1 MALAPTRLKALF
13 YRDPTPQGIARTLAA
28 FGCLTIKA
36 RFYRRPVI
44 QLIDTTLHPEPDDG
58 PPMPGPS
65 TADRLSQALA
75 ASGYLNDRGLEW
87 ARTIVGPDWAE

>member
-13 YRDPTPQGIARTLAA
+13 YRDPTPKGIARTLAA

-44 QLIDTTLHPEPDDG
+44 QLIDTTLHPEPE
-58 PPMPGPS
+58 PS

-75 ASGYLNDRGLEW
+75 EAGYLSDRGLAW